1 MSELHL
7 STKVVSVSPDTKK
20 PGYLTVVTEN
30 DSTGQREEIS
40 VSHVFSTLPAFQLA
54 PAVESFSPQLASALQ
69 EIKFVPMGM
78 IHVGFNQPLLASD
91 GFGYLVPSTEGERI
105 VGVVYDSNAFPTQN
119 VKGDPSSQTRLSVMS
134 GGAHFPQVADMP
146 LDQVEA
152 LALDA
157 LNRHL
162 DIKQR
167 PAYVRSMVLKNCI
180 PQYHVGFRKTLDRI
194 EQQLPPNLS
203 IGGNSFYGVGLAD
216 CVTRSKQLALDFG
229 QTLGL

>member
-7 STKVVSVSPDTKK
+7 GTKVVSVSPDAKK
-20 PGYLTVVTEN
+20 PGQLTVIAEN
-30 DSTGQREEIS
+30 GSTGQQEEIS
-40 VSHVFSTLPAFQLA
+40 ASHVFSTLPAFQLA
-54 PAVESFSPQLASALQ
+54 PAVGSSLPQLASALQ

-78 IHVGFNQPLLASD
+78 VHVGFNQPLLASD
-91 GFGYLVPSTEGERI
+91 GFGYLVPSGENERI
-105 VGVVYDSNAFPTQN
+105 LGCVYDSNAFPTQN
-119 VKGDPSSQTRLSVMS
+119 AQGDPSSQTRLSVMC
-134 GGAHFPQVADMP
+134 GGAHFPEIADMP
-146 LDQVEA
+146 LDQVQA

-162 DIKQR
+162 GITQT

-180 PQYHVGFRKTLDRI
+180 PQYHVGFGETLHRI
-194 EQQLPPNLS
+194 EQQLPPNMS

-229 QTLGL
+229 KTLGL